1 MVRLRQG
8 FGDVNSV
15 IAQPSVDGKICDG
28 LGQGDSDC
36 RFSELYLDNL
46 AQSGK
51 FRLGKIQ
58 RQSYAVLHCLQHR
71 LQFYIKSA
79 TRTGNPW
86 LINGLFG
93 RCSALSC

>member
-28 LGQGDSDC
+28 LGPGDSGY
-36 RFSELYLDNL
+36 RFSALYLDNL

-51 FRLGKIQ
+51 FRLGKF
-58 RQSYAVLHCLQHR
+58 SAKAT
-71 LQFYIKSA
+71 QFSSA
-79 TRTGNPW
+79 SS
-86 LINGLFG
+86 INDN
-93 RCSALSC
+93 ST